1 MTKRS
6 AITMAAGLA
15 GALLVGVVAISLML
29 GSVSVASAGRQHKP
43 VVKRQ
48 VQTVTVHKK
57 SNASLSGGGV
67 RIVHLS
73 SSGSATSMTTT
84 AGYSDDGY
92 ESEGSG
98 GWSDDGSSSGSTQG
112 TYGDD

>member
-43 VVKRQ
+43 VVKKQ

-73 SSGSATSMTTT
+73 PSGSATSMTTT
-84 AGYSDDGY
+84 AGYSDDVY
-92 ESEGSG
+92 ESEGAGSS
-98 GWSDDGSSSGSTQG
+98 SDDGSSSGSTPG
-112 TYGDD
+112 TCGDD

>member
-15 GALLVGVVAISLML
+15 GALLVDVVAISLML

-57 SNASLSGGGV
+57 SNASLSGVG
-67 RIVHLS
+67 R
-73 SSGSATSMTTT
+73 
-84 AGYSDDGY
+84 YS
-92 ESEGSG
+92 E
-98 GWSDDGSSSGSTQG
+98 
-112 TYGDD
+112 